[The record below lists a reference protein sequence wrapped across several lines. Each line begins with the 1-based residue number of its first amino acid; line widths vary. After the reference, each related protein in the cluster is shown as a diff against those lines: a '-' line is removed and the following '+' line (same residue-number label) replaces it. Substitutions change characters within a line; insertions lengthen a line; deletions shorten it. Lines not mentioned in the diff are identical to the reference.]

1 MKRQREDDSF
11 SPNVTEIRDVGFEAL
26 HIECPGVC
34 GAIAKSRQ
42 GKSQF
47 IKYVASELYRSGKV
61 DYVIGISRT
70 AFDEGNLTFI
80 PKRFKF
86 TSWPGEITRECPRGK
101 TKHAVLNMINEQ
113 FKIPRAERPL
123 AMLVIEDEYKSL
135 RDPVILE
142 IVTRPTHYNIF
153 VLVAANWLN
162 KMAPDFREGLWKVA
176 LFKMTSKKS
185 IAAAYDAFGEDCYD
199 LSTFQRK
206 LHGST
211 GQYKFLFKDLKG
223 TSDNDCEWRCFRA
236 PEDIPDFLIE
246 PKILD
251 EEEEE

>member
-26 HIECPGVC
+26 RIERPGVC

-42 GKSQF
+42 GKSKF
-47 IKYVASELYRSGKV
+47 IEYVASELQDEI

-101 TKHAVLNMINEQ
+101 TKQAILNMIDEQ
-113 FKIPRAERPL
+113 LKIPKSERPL
-123 AMLVIEDEYKSL
+123 GMLVIEDEYKSL

-153 VLVAANWLN
+153 VLVAVNWLN

-199 LSTFQRK
+199 IGTFQRK
-206 LHGST
+206 LQGST

-223 TSDNDCEWRCFRA
+223 TTDNHCEWGCFRA
-236 PEDIPDFLIE
+236 PKDIPKFMIE
-246 PKILD
+246 PKIHA
-251 EEEEE
+251 EEKEE